1 MVNGKPGAHPLTD
14 IVDWNHEVFGREA
27 DDLIREIVR
36 LGGRRSLERPPLNLL
51 ALDPRSN
58 PSTDI
63 PALHAS
69 LRALRDRLRA
79 EALER
84 GWEVDPP
91 EPL

>member
-1 MVNGKPGAHPLTD
+1 MVNGRPGDHPLTD
-14 IVDWNHEVFGREA
+14 ILNWNQEVFGREA

-58 PSTDI
+58 PNTDI
-63 PALHAS
+63 PTLETR

-84 GWEVDPP
+84 GWEVD
-91 EPL
+91 